1 MKKLTR
7 ISAALFC
14 AVAVVSGAALSANA
28 VSVSCVPDCNSLG
41 SCVITPNGCNTF
53 DTGDLQ
59 SVLNQC
65 SSGNCNVQGLM
76 NQCSNGNC
84 DVQSIIDQ
92 CGSGNCNIQDI
103 ISRCGLLPD
112 SKQCT
117 DSGSSAETPQA
128 SVPTAPATS
137 TAPSVTPQPT
147 TSETTGTQ
155 TPVITDNS
163 VSEYEK
169 QVVELVN
176 SYRAQYGLNP
186 VTLNTEL
193 SKVARLKSQDMKDKG
208 YFSHTS
214 PTYGSPFDMMKQF
227 GISYRTAGENIAMGQ
242 RTPEAVMEAWMN
254 SEGHR
259 ANILNAS
266 YTQIGVGYV
275 ADGNYWTQMFIG

>member
-1 MKKLTR
+1 MKRLTR

-14 AVAVVSGAALSANA
+14 AVVVVSGAALSANA
-28 VSVSCVPDCNSLG
+28 ASISCLPDCNSLG

-65 SSGNCNVQGLM
+65 SDGNCNVQGLM
-76 NQCSNGNC
+76 NQCQSGNC
-84 DVQSIIDQ
+84 DVQSIINQ

-103 ISRCGLLPD
+103 ISQCGLLPD

-117 DSGSSAETPQA
+117 DNRTGTATPQV
-128 SVPTAPATS
+128 SVPTVPTTP
-137 TAPSVTPQPT
+137 TAPSQPAAT
-147 TSETTGTQ
+147 ETTTETQ
-155 TPVITDNS
+155 TPVTTDSS
-163 VSEYEK
+163 VSAYEQ

-242 RTPEAVMEAWMN
+242 RAPEAVMEAWMN

>member
-1 MKKLTR
+1 
-7 ISAALFC
+7 
-14 AVAVVSGAALSANA
+14 
-28 VSVSCVPDCNSLG
+28 
-41 SCVITPNGCNTF
+41 
-53 DTGDLQ
+53 
-59 SVLNQC
+59 
-65 SSGNCNVQGLM
+65 M

-84 DVQSIIDQ
+84 DVQSIINQ

-103 ISRCGLLPD
+103 ISQCGLLPD

-117 DSGSSAETPQA
+117 DNSTGTATPQV
-128 SVPTAPATS
+128 SVPTAPS
-137 TAPSVTPQPT
+137 QPT
-147 TSETTGTQ
+147 TPETTTETK
-155 TPVITDNS
+155 TPVTTDSS
-163 VSEYEK
+163 VSAYEQ

-176 SYRAQYGLNP
+176 NYRAQYGLNP

-259 ANILNAS
+259 ANILNSS